1 MVDATAVPFGTAM
14 VAAAGAGEADI
25 GWLGLALSSA
35 LVLVAVGLSM
45 IRRLRL
51 ERSMVWASLRALVQL
66 LAVGAV
72 LTVVI
77 DPGRPIALAWGWVL
91 VMVAFAAITVRQRAP
106 GVPGVLPL
114 ALLACSAAA
123 LVTLGVLFGLGVFPM
138 EGATVVPLAGLTLGN
153 TMTATVV
160 AVRRIVGELADKRA
174 EVEARLALGQASS
187 EAARPYVR
195 AALRTA
201 LVPQIETTR
210 TVGLVALPGAMT
222 GLILAGVDP
231 LDAVKVQVAVMYVV
245 LGSVATT
252 VTVVAL
258 GLTRRLFTADHRLV
272 RLRRDP
278 A

>member
-1 MVDATAVPFGTAM
+1 MVDGTTPGVATAAIFG
-14 VAAAGAGEADI
+14 AATGGADI
-25 GWLGLALSSA
+25 GWVGLTLSSA
-35 LVLVAVGLSM
+35 LVLVAVSVSM
-45 IRRLRL
+45 IRGLRL
-51 ERSMVWASLRALVQL
+51 EASIVWAALRALVQL

-72 LTVVI
+72 LTLVI
-77 DPGRPIALAWGWVL
+77 DPGQPILLAWGWVL
-91 VMVAFAAITVRQRAP
+91 VMVAFAAFTVRQRSP
-106 GVPGVLPL
+106 NVPGLLPL

-160 AVRRIVGELADKRA
+160 AVRRIVGELSDKRA

-201 LVPQIETTR
+201 LSPQIETTR

-231 LDAVKVQVAVMYVV
+231 LVAVRVQIAVMYVV

-252 VTVVAL
+252 VTVIAL
-258 GLTRRLFTADHRLV
+258 GLTRRLFTPDHRLV
-272 RLRRDP
+272 RLRRE
-278 A
+278 AT

>member
-1 MVDATAVPFGTAM
+1 M
-14 VAAAGAGEADI
+14 ADI
-25 GWLGLALSSA
+25 GWVGLGLSSA
-35 LVLVAVGLSM
+35 LVAVAVGVSIL
-45 IRRLRL
+45 RGLRL
-51 ERSMVWASLRALVQL
+51 EASILWASLRALVQL

-77 DPGRPIALAWGWVL
+77 DPGRPVALAWGWVA
-91 VMVAFAAITVRQRAP
+91 VMVAFAAVTVRQRAP
-106 GVPGVLPL
+106 DVPGVLPL

-160 AVRRIVGELADKRA
+160 AVRRIVAELADKRA

-201 LVPQIETTR
+201 LLPQIETTR
-210 TVGLVALPGAMT
+210 TVGLIALPGAMT

-231 LDAVKVQVAVMYVV
+231 LDAVRVQVAVMYVV

-258 GLTRRLFTADHRLV
+258 GLTRRLFTPDHRLV
-272 RLRRDP
+272 RIRRE
-278 A
+278 AT

>member
-1 MVDATAVPFGTAM
+1 MVDGTSLATAAIFG
-14 VAAAGAGEADI
+14 AATGGADI
-25 GWLGLALSSA
+25 GWVGLTLSSA
-35 LVLVAVGLSM
+35 LVLVAVSVSM
-45 IRRLRL
+45 IRGLRL
-51 ERSMVWASLRALVQL
+51 EASIVWAALRALVQL

-72 LTVVI
+72 LTLVI
-77 DPGRPIALAWGWVL
+77 DPGQPILLAWGWVL
-91 VMVAFAAITVRQRAP
+91 VMVAFAAFTVRQRSP
-106 GVPGVLPL
+106 DVPGLLPL
-114 ALLACSAAA
+114 ALLACSVAA

-160 AVRRIVGELADKRA
+160 AVRRIVGELSDKRA

-201 LVPQIETTR
+201 LLPQIETTR

-231 LDAVKVQVAVMYVV
+231 LDAVRVQIAVMYVV

-252 VTVVAL
+252 VTVIAL
-258 GLTRRLFTADHRLV
+258 GLTRRLFTPDHRLV
-272 RLRRDP
+272 RLRRE
-278 A
+278 AT

>member
-1 MVDATAVPFGTAM
+1 MVDGTSLPIAAVAIVGATG
-14 VAAAGAGEADI
+14 GEADI
-25 GWLGLALSSA
+25 SWVGLVLSSA
-35 LVLVAVGLSM
+35 LVLVAISVSM
-45 IRRLRL
+45 IRGLHL
-51 ERSMVWASLRALVQL
+51 EASIVWAALRALVQL

-72 LTVVI
+72 LTVII
-77 DPGRPIALAWGWVL
+77 DPEQPIVLAWGWVL
-91 VMVAFAAITVRQRAP
+91 VMVAFAAVTVHQRAP
-106 GVPGVLPL
+106 DVPGVLPL
-114 ALLACSAAA
+114 ALVACAAAA
-123 LVTLGVLFGLGVFPM
+123 LVSLGVLFGLGVFPM

-160 AVRRIVGELADKRA
+160 AVRRIVGELSDKRP

-195 AALRTA
+195 SALRTA
-201 LVPQIETTR
+201 LLPQIETTR

-231 LDAVKVQVAVMYVV
+231 LDAVKVQIAVMYVV

-252 VTVVAL
+252 VTVIAL

-272 RLRRDP
+272 RLRRE
-278 A
+278 AT